1 MLIQTPFN
9 IDIKLLDQLLPDIFD
24 DGKTDISEPTGDFF
38 YDPWMLKEE
47 YLDTPWEDVWC
58 SLPIDVGQAR
68 IIVLD
73 SPSCYTQHADI
84 DDRYHLNIVSDK
96 DYLIDLDD
104 EIMYPLHKDGI
115 WYNMDAGKIHTAIT
129 VGQTQRVQL
138 VVRHLLKKNKLK
150 DPKKVIITTYGD
162 QPRYVFDNSL
172 SPWLNRAN
180 KSGIIASFK
189 TAQNIVE
196 FEIEQDSLS
205 DMLHHLP
212 TEFKFE
218 VKT

>member
-1 MLIQTPFN
+1 MLAQTPFKV
-9 IDIKLLDQLLPDIFD
+9 DIKVLDQLLPDIFD
-24 DGKTDISEPTGDFF
+24 NGKTDISEPTGDFF
-38 YDPWMLKEE
+38 YDPWQLKEE
-47 YLDTPWEDVWC
+47 YHNTVWEDVWC

-96 DYLIDLDD
+96 DYLIDL
-104 EIMYPLHKDGI
+104 ENETMYPLRKDGI

-129 VGQTQRVQL
+129 VGKTQRVQL
-138 VVRHLLKKNKLK
+138 VVRQLLKRNTLTT
-150 DPKKVIITTYGD
+150 PKSVKIKTGGD

-180 KSGIIASFK
+180 KKGIIADFK
-189 TAQNIVE
+189 TAQDTVE
-196 FEIEQDSLS
+196 FKIENDAVLDLLQHLPAKFEIE
-205 DMLHHLP
+205 
-212 TEFKFE
+212 
-218 VKT
+218 VK